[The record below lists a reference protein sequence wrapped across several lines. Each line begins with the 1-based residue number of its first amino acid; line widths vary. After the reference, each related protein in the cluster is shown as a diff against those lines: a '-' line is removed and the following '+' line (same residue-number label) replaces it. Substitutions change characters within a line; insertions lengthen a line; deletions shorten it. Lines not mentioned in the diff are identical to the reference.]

1 MHAGMFDTS
10 KLHSRCVAGEQ
21 VRVSHRE
28 NLENVKFDANQNV
41 VFAVSKAISHGDG
54 KGPSNPYRSGAVR
67 DTADQV
73 GSARDSAMIHAG
85 GKAEVV
91 CCADI

>member
-1 MHAGMFDTS
+1 MFDTS
-10 KLHSRCVAGEQ
+10 KLHSRHVAGGQ
-21 VRVSHRE
+21 VRVSHRQ
-28 NLENVKFDANQNV
+28 NLENVNLDANQNV
-41 VFAVSKAISHGDG
+41 VFAALKAISVGDG
-54 KGPSNPYRSGAVR
+54 KVPSNLHRSGVVR

-85 GKAEVV
+85 GKAQVV